1 MGSESATMNEVLQW
15 VWKGFSEDVK
25 KEVEKFKE
33 KALQTLREFLEKNVG
48 GFLEIMKDVTVR
60 GFSWAI
66 EKLKVLKDAIVKVC
80 RDNQQLTESMLKLGT
95 KATCKAV
102 AELATKR
109 LVAKKVTT
117 EVVEN
122 TVRVL
127 VVRHSVKVT
136 SRAGSTVLRSGGST
150 LIKVGTR
157 NVSKTGLKSTLKAA
171 ANPVGILSD
180 VAQAGLE
187 MAGKKEAGKAVGA
200 AGNIASGAMTGFV
213 IGGPVGAGVG
223 AAAGYGVWFLGEVV
237 GELFE
242 RAIS

>member
-1 MGSESATMNEVLQW
+1 MNEVLLW
-15 VWKGFSEDVK
+15 VWKGFGEDVK
-25 KEVEKFKE
+25 KEVEKFKG
-33 KALQTLREFLEKNVG
+33 KALQTLREFLEKNVQ
-48 GFLEIMKDVTVR
+48 GFLEIMKDVAVR

-80 RDNQQLTESMLKLGT
+80 RDNPQLTESMLKLGT

-102 AELATKR
+102 AGLATKR
-109 LVAKKVTT
+109 LAAKKITT

-122 TVRVL
+122 TVKVL
-127 VVRHSVKVT
+127 VVRHGVKVT

-150 LIKVGTR
+150 LVKVSTR

-171 ANPVGILSD
+171 ANPVGIVSD
-180 VAQAGLE
+180 FAQAGLE
-187 MAGKKEAGKAVGA
+187 IAGHKEAGKAVGA

-223 AAAGYGVWFLGEVV
+223 AAAGYGVWFFGEVI

>member
-1 MGSESATMNEVLQW
+1 MGSESVIMNEVLQW
-15 VWKGFSEDVK
+15 VWKDFSEDVK
-25 KEVEKFKE
+25 KEVEKFRQ
-33 KALQTLREFLEKNVG
+33 KALQTLCEFLEKNVE
-48 GFLEIMKDVTVR
+48 GFLKIMKDVAVR
-60 GFSWAI
+60 GYSWAI
-66 EKLKVLKDAIVKVC
+66 EKLKVLKDKIKKVC
-80 RDNQQLTESMLKLGT
+80 KDNQQLTESMLKLGT

-117 EVVEN
+117 EVVEK
-122 TVRVL
+122 T
-127 VVRHSVKVT
+127 VKVVVVKHGT
-136 SRAGSTVLRSGGST
+136 RLTTRAGSTVLRSGGST

>member
-1 MGSESATMNEVLQW
+1 MGSESVIMNEVLQW
-15 VWKGFSEDVK
+15 VWKDFSEDVK

-33 KALQTLREFLEKNVG
+33 KALQTLCAFLEKNVE
-48 GFLEIMKDVTVR
+48 GFLKIMKDVAVR
-60 GFSWAI
+60 GYSWAI
-66 EKLKVLKDAIVKVC
+66 EKLKVLKDKIKKVC
-80 RDNQQLTESMLKLGT
+80 KDNQQLTESMLKLGT

-102 AELATKR
+102 AGLATKR
-109 LVAKKVTT
+109 LAAKVTT
-117 EVVEN
+117 EVVEK
-122 TVRVL
+122 T
-127 VVRHSVKVT
+127 VKVVVIKHGT
-136 SRAGSTVLRSGGST
+136 RLTTRAGSTVLRSGGRT
-150 LIKVGTR
+150 IVKVSAR

-171 ANPVGILSD
+171 ANPVGIVSD

-187 MAGKKEAGKAVGA
+187 MAGQKEVGKAVGA

-223 AAAGYGVWFLGEVV
+223 AAAGYGLWFFGEVV